1 MFYSNHSLNDF
12 TGLGYPKDVN
22 AGVDLTNCDDLWRRV
37 TSQFAIIAARKKPFT
52 GKFDGNRSNIS
63 IRYPQYVACMQQK
76 GLQPQ
81 PNPLDAAIVS
91 GSVQPAKN
99 ESVATATANI
109 AKIVALPGAPTVPGT
124 TVPALTTAGGAPVQM
139 ESSGGSSK
147 LPWLGIGALVVG
159 GAVIYFMT
167 RKRPGRSSS
176 VRRGLYRKIVRA
188 RRSARKASRSY
199 RRSKYGRK

>member
-1 MFYSNHSLNDF
+1 MFYSNAPLSDF
-12 TGLGYPKDVN
+12 TGLGYPKNVN

-37 TSQFAIIAARKKPFT
+37 SEQYAIIAARSKPFT

-63 IRYPQYVACMQQK
+63 IRYPQYVQCMQAK

-81 PNPLDAAIVS
+81 VNPLDAAIAS
-91 GSVQPAKN
+91 GTLQPAKN
-99 ESVATATANI
+99 ESVATASANV
-109 AKIVALPGAPTVPGT
+109 AKITALPGSPIVPGT
-124 TVPALTTAGGAPVQM
+124 TVPALTTAGVVAGTPV
-139 ESSGGSSK
+139 GGSSK

-176 VRRGLYRKIVRA
+176 VRRGLYRRIVRA
-188 RRSARKASRSY
+188 RRGARKASRSY